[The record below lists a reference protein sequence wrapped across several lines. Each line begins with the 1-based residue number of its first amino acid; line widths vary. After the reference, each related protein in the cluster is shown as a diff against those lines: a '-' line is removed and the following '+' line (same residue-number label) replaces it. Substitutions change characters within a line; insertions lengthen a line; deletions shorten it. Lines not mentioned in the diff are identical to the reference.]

1 MAGSPTVVSPKE
13 MFKLIRHGPECLI
26 LAFKRQRG
34 EENHKF
40 EASLGYVAGAF
51 LIHKQPSKQTKNPP
65 TGGCRS
71 MEECLPGTHNA
82 LGSILSIGGSRAG
95 KCTYWCVMAHA
106 WHPTTR
112 EVEAG
117 IEFKASF
124 RCISQ
129 ATSESI
135 SRKPNPTNKH
145 TGRTQRLCVA
155 T

>member
-65 TGGCRS
+65 TGGVARWKS
-71 MEECLPGTHNA
+71 ACL
-82 LGSILSIGGSRAG
+82 
-95 KCTYWCVMAHA
+95 AHTMPWA
-106 WHPTTR
+106 QSL
-112 EVEAG
+112 A
-117 IEFKASF
+117 
-124 RCISQ
+124 
-129 ATSESI
+129 
-135 SRKPNPTNKH
+135 
-145 TGRTQRLCVA
+145 
-155 T
+155 